1 MMKGCQEG
9 GGFLN
14 LKGCGTKREGELG
27 VDVNERGGDSMCQ
40 CKDLGIL
47 II

>member
-1 MMKGCQEG
+1 MMKGCQGG

-14 LKGCGTKREGELG
+14 MKGRGTKVGG
-27 VDVNERGGDSMCQ
+27 GGDSMCQ

>member
-27 VDVNERGGDSMCQ
+27 GRWEREGGELGVDGN
-40 CKDLGIL
+40 
-47 II
+47 